1 MRVGSDCAK
10 KARAQQLWRE
20 YEALAFHDGEAVED
34 FTLWMQS
41 LVSQLAALGI
51 ALSDKEVVAKYLTV
65 VPAKYAQ
72 ITLSIETLI
81 DLSTLS
87 RGRDKALE
95 GGPGPHREDNDDSQR
110 QAATDRGEVGN
121 SHAQA
126 AVRGRL
132 LQVIQPRQRRKAP

>member
-20 YEALAFHDGEAVED
+20 YEALVFRDGEAVED

-41 LVSQLAALGI
+41 LASQLVALGI
-51 ALSDKEVVAKYLTV
+51 ALSDKEVVAKYLMV
-65 VPAKYAQ
+65 VPSKYAQ

-95 GGPGPHREDNDDSQR
+95 GGPGPHREDDDSQR
-110 QAATDRGEVGN
+110 QAAADREVG
-121 SHAQA
+121 
-126 AVRGRL
+126 
-132 LQVIQPRQRRKAP
+132 KAPPSHLATTA